1 MDCWLTISL
10 PIKPFSGANL
20 PSEFEMLVT
29 NALEKNPD
37 DRESFGRIVDWIEEV
52 YLSKY
57 GLEDVK
63 EFK

>member
-1 MDCWLTISL
+1 
-10 PIKPFSGANL
+10 
-20 PSEFEMLVT
+20 MLVT